1 MAALQAANLFGVAGK
16 RVLVTGGGSGIGA
29 MMAAGFAANGASVII
44 ASRNAEALAAT
55 AAEVKTT
62 TSADIETVV
71 ADLGSRAGCEALAAA
86 VAAAP
91 LDVLVNNSGTS
102 WGEPLD
108 RESGRANW
116 GWDKVLDLN
125 VKAPFYLTRALRP
138 ALEAAAGAGAPAR
151 VVMVGSV
158 AGLTHQPTPTHAYDT
173 SKAALHSL
181 TKKFASDLAPKVTVN
196 AIAPGFVPSRMTKG
210 LEAWGIT
217 LDGIAKHVPL
227 GRVGAADLLDVARHE
242 HDGLGLLGQLH
253 GVARGLGVPVGR
265 DAELRVELRVGPGDL
280 HGLAHERAGRR
291 GPPVVVVALR
301 RLLPLLPAVLQG
313 LGLRV
318 VGERRR
324 RLRRRGEVLG
334 LRDLAAVERGLVARL
349 LERRRRRRRDARR
362 CFRCLLRGFVQ
373 LHRRREVRAAGRREL
388 LHGGLARGVERR
400 LLLRRREDHDRLR
413 VDGGARRLLGR
424 RELRRGR
431 QSLLRACVEIN
442 Q

>member
-1 MAALQAANLFGVAGK
+1 MAASLQAAQLFGVAGK

-55 AAEVKTT
+55 AAEVKRT

-71 ADLGSRAGCEALAAA
+71 ADLGSRAGCEALAAE

-158 AGLTHQPTPTHAYDT
+158 AGLTHQPTPTHAYDA

-181 TKKFASDLAPKVTVN
+181 TKKFASDLAPRVTVN
-196 AIAPGFVPSRMTKG
+196 AVAPGFVPSRMTKG

-227 GRVGAADLLDVARHE
+227 GRVGAAADMAGAALFFSSPAGSWVSGVVLPV
-242 HDGLGLLGQLH
+242 DGGHLAQGI
-253 GVARGLGVPVGR
+253 PM
-265 DAELRVELRVGPGDL
+265 PGDL
-280 HGLAHERAGRR
+280 
-291 GPPVVVVALR
+291 
-301 RLLPLLPAVLQG
+301 
-313 LGLRV
+313 
-318 VGERRR
+318 
-324 RLRRRGEVLG
+324 
-334 LRDLAAVERGLVARL
+334 
-349 LERRRRRRRDARR
+349 
-362 CFRCLLRGFVQ
+362 
-373 LHRRREVRAAGRREL
+373 
-388 LHGGLARGVERR
+388 
-400 LLLRRREDHDRLR
+400 
-413 VDGGARRLLGR
+413 
-424 RELRRGR
+424 
-431 QSLLRACVEIN
+431 
-442 Q
+442 